1 MGLISVLIDAV
12 VVVFSAVL
20 TVTAPLFDAQTCLPK
35 LLYPAP
41 LVELKRWYAEEFG
54 DYLVAEKP
62 GFFTGLVWLEIA
74 FLWPLSV
81 ANVYGIVAR
90 RPWATTTSLM
100 AGVNVATT
108 MAAIMGEL
116 LSSGKASDKLIRLYA
131 PFMVFAFFAIIRGLL
146 PRHFMLEQSS
156 LQMELDLFRNNRV
169 LEAADAPSFVPSLR
183 IGEEMGHLRGL
194 AQLPGPPA
202 GVGLIV
208 APTRF
213 SALCYS
219 RPPSV
224 VFPAPLGRRCYPS
237 RPKVLLENR
246 FDFLVGSAVPRITLQ
261 DMTSEL
267 ELAKPDGS
275 RGQNRPASG
284 VFWILLLN
292 LGIYVADHILQLVS
306 PSKLHSHSDL
316 FFSLYLKPAKLQGKL
331 VEEEEGN
338 FALWISYILT
348 GAGANLV
355 SWLLLPRSAVSLGA
369 SGAVFGLFA
378 ISVLVKMSWDWR
390 KIIEVLILGQFVIDK
405 VMEAAQASTNLTG
418 TFGRGSFMA
427 VNHIAHL
434 SGALIGAALVLLVS
448 RIPSQPYQ
456 KDIESVRHENK
467 RP

>member
-1 MGLISVLIDAV
+1 
-12 VVVFSAVL
+12 
-20 TVTAPLFDAQTCLPK
+20 
-35 LLYPAP
+35 
-41 LVELKRWYAEEFG
+41 
-54 DYLVAEKP
+54 
-62 GFFTGLVWLEIA
+62 
-74 FLWPLSV
+74 
-81 ANVYGIVAR
+81 
-90 RPWATTTSLM
+90 
-100 AGVNVATT
+100 
-108 MAAIMGEL
+108 
-116 LSSGKASDKLIRLYA
+116 
-131 PFMVFAFFAIIRGLL
+131 
-146 PRHFMLEQSS
+146 
-156 LQMELDLFRNNRV
+156 
-169 LEAADAPSFVPSLR
+169 
-183 IGEEMGHLRGL
+183 MGHLRGL
-194 AQLPGPPA
+194 APLPAPLG
-202 GVGLIV
+202 GVGLLL
-208 APTRF
+208 APTRV
-213 SALCYS
+213 SVLCYS

-224 VFPAPLGRRCYPS
+224 VFPAPSGRRSYASP
-237 RPKVLLENR
+237 PKVVLLSIRRNP
-246 FDFLVGSAVPRITLQ
+246 FPIKGS

-275 RGQNRPASG
+275 RGQNRPVSG

-292 LGIYVADHILQLVS
+292 LGIYVADHILQ
-306 PSKLHSHSDL
+306 
-316 FFSLYLKPAKLQGKL
+316 L

-456 KDIESVRHENK
+456 KDVKSIRHENK
-467 RP
+467 RI